1 MIKYLKRKLYK
12 FLFESNWE
20 QMHVDKA
27 IIVMYTVPIV
37 LILCNTAFTY
47 SGDLTP

>member
-1 MIKYLKRKLYK
+1 M
-12 FLFESNWE
+12 FMSDWE
-20 QMHVDKA
+20 QMHIDKA
-27 IIVMYTVPIV
+27 ILVMYTVPIV